1 VCRDPLL
8 DLGAIRL
15 IDLIAIDI
23 AGDPLAREE
32 PAEVGMLEL
41 TREAAL
47 RAASARTI
55 RRLAEQAVPEPEGE
69 PLLADPRGPCNR
81 MLAGSVP

>member
-1 VCRDPLL
+1 
-8 DLGAIRL
+8 
-15 IDLIAIDI
+15 
-23 AGDPLAREE
+23 
-32 PAEVGMLEL
+32 MLEL

-69 PLLADPRGPCNR
+69 PLLADPRGSLQQDARRERPLIGERGEACLHR
-81 MLAGSVP
+81 LMAIERDEGH